1 MQSVCCFS
9 FTHSGVWPHSCHK
22 CGKGFNKQISLANH
36 VLMHQ
41 SEYVTIYR
49 LEHRISEVVDNF
61 LIVVYAAD

>member
-1 MQSVCCFS
+1 
-9 FTHSGVWPHSCHK
+9 VWPHSCHK

-61 LIVVYAAD
+61 LIVIYAAD